1 MTRHVAVIGAGIT
14 GATTALELL
23 RDGHRV
29 TIVEP
34 AAPGGEQA
42 ASYGNAGWF
51 SSMSVIPPSGPGL
64 WRQVPGFVMDPLG
77 PLAIRW
83 SYLPKALPW
92 LLRYLA
98 AGWTEARVLRIA
110 QALRP
115 LLQESPVLHAA
126 LAAEAGVPDLVEH
139 RGLINA
145 YTSRKAFEGEAMGW
159 RIRRQVGIAW
169 TELEGA
175 ALREAEPD
183 LDPSYTFAV
192 LIEEAGR
199 CLDPGAYVAALVALA
214 QSRGAVLRAA
224 SATGFR
230 IEGGRLP
237 PPRAGRGL
245 SGVTGG
251 CALASS
257 SSKGSASSASPAA
270 PQPGPQDHAGSSS
283 CAGQQ
288 SSSAVGSKSASPSI
302 ASSASI
308 SRSISASRRQRSS
321 PGVGRGRG
329 GGAVTGT
336 VAGTRARRRRGMPAA
351 SPMCSCCCMVV
362 SLVWLSTAIAGSG
375 PAAGGWKHASETCRE
390 AFSRRGHDPS
400 RPGHNLS
407 PPAIVAEARRCPP
420 RHTHSLPSPP
430 SVGRDMRQPPRQ
442 GPLPTLVRVST
453 PTDTLQRHIPRRQEL
468 HGGCRA
474 RCLPRRAS
482 APS

>member
-14 GATTALELL
+14 GAATALELL

-98 AGWTEARVLRIA
+98 AGWTEDRVLRVA

-115 LLQESPVLHAA
+115 LLKDSPTLHGA

-169 TELEGA
+169 TEMEGA

-230 IEGGRLP
+230 IEGGRLRGVAVEGGMIDCDAAVICAGARSRALAAAAGDAVP
-237 PPRAGRGL
+237 LETERGYHVMLRGVTQGPRRSMSL
-245 SGVTGG
+245 SGAKMVVNLMRDGLRAAGQVEIAGLAAAPNWKRAEILRDHLLRCFPGLPRDLPADRVAYWLGHRPSMPDGLPCLGPSRATPDVIHAFGHGHVGLVAGPRTGRLVAQMIG
-251 CALASS
+251 
-257 SSKGSASSASPAA
+257 GRDPEIPIEPFSPA
-270 PQPGPQDHAGSSS
+270 
-283 CAGQQ
+283 
-288 SSSAVGSKSASPSI
+288 
-302 ASSASI
+302 
-308 SRSISASRRQRSS
+308 RFR
-321 PGVGRGRG
+321 
-329 GGAVTGT
+329 
-336 VAGTRARRRRGMPAA
+336 
-351 SPMCSCCCMVV
+351 
-362 SLVWLSTAIAGSG
+362 
-375 PAAGGWKHASETCRE
+375 
-390 AFSRRGHDPS
+390 
-400 RPGHNLS
+400 
-407 PPAIVAEARRCPP
+407 
-420 RHTHSLPSPP
+420 
-430 SVGRDMRQPPRQ
+430 
-442 GPLPTLVRVST
+442 
-453 PTDTLQRHIPRRQEL
+453 
-468 HGGCRA
+468 
-474 RCLPRRAS
+474 
-482 APS
+482 